1 MLLAVRRGLF
11 VSCYDE
17 PMSWAGR
24 RKGLYIGT
32 SLIVLLAL
40 AGAVGYAWFS
50 RPATCADGA
59 RNGNEQGVDCGGAC
73 ARVCEGDALAPVVLW
88 SRAFELAPGVYTAA
102 AYIENRNGSMFA
114 RNVRYV
120 FRLFDDRNVLIAE
133 RSGMAT
139 LAPTRFIPII
149 EANIATGN
157 RAPARAFFELSSA
170 PMWERGEAPDVEI
183 VGQVFD
189 ENARRV
195 ALTVRN
201 ASLRDVEGMP
211 VAAVLFDA
219 SGTAQAASVSVVP
232 RLKKGAQEAVV
243 FTWPSAFAAPIV
255 EAQVIALPTP

>member
-1 MLLAVRRGLF
+1 
-11 VSCYDE
+11 
-17 PMSWAGR
+17 MSWAGR
-24 RKGLYIGT
+24 RKGLYIGA
-32 SLIVLLAL
+32 SLTILLTIA
-40 AGAVGYAWFS
+40 AIIGYAWLS
-50 RPATCADGA
+50 RPATCTDGV
-59 RNGNEQGVDCGGAC
+59 RNGSEQAVDCGGAC
-73 ARVCEGDALAPVVLW
+73 TRVCEGDAQAPAVLW

-102 AYIENRNGSMFA
+102 AYVENRNGGMYA

-139 LAPTRFIPII
+139 LAPTRFIPIV

-170 PMWERGEAPDVEI
+170 PMWERGEAPKVEI

-201 ASLRDVEGMP
+201 ASMRDIDGMP

-232 RLKKGAQEAVV
+232 RLKKGADEPIV

-255 EAQVIALPTP
+255 EAHVIALPTP